1 MEIVASTTSSSSVG
15 GDELLTKAINLSD
28 DEFNLILIVI
38 MSVRESDQVKK
49 TSQRYAEQSDGN
61 DMDEEVNFY
70 QAHEDSE
77 VPLRS

>member
-1 MEIVASTTSSSSVG
+1 
-15 GDELLTKAINLSD
+15 
-28 DEFNLILIVI
+28 

-49 TSQRYAEQSDGN
+49 TSKRYAEQSDGN

-77 VPLRS
+77 IPLRS